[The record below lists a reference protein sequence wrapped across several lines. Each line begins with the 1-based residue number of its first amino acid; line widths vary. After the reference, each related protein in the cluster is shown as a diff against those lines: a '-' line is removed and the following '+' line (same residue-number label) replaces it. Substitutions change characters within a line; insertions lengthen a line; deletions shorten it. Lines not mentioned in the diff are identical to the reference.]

1 MMKILRSWLLF
12 RVGPMILLKIGHQ
25 HRCSRSAMKNDKISE
40 KAIKRHIAS
49 IRHKRATENY
59 SVELFGR
66 MEITKFRPNFTFKT
80 ESDT

>member
-1 MMKILRSWLLF
+1 
-12 RVGPMILLKIGHQ
+12 
-25 HRCSRSAMKNDKISE
+25 MKNDKISE

-66 MEITKFRPNFTFKT
+66 MEITRPNFTFKT

>member
-1 MMKILRSWLLF
+1 
-12 RVGPMILLKIGHQ
+12 
-25 HRCSRSAMKNDKISE
+25 MKNDKISE